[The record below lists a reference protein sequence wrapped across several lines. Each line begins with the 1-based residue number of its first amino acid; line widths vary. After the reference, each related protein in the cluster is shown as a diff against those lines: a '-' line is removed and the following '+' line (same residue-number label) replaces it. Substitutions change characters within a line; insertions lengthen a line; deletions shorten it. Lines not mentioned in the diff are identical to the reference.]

1 MISVLVSSKELLLAC
16 DISEYIISKFL
27 PMIGV
32 QKIHIF
38 DDEKLEEALLDVI
51 AEREVYYKELFSSV
65 THPPEITVKFERVR
79 PFSVR
84 ITFRPWRE
92 KPVMLDT
99 DSYSE
104 PVVGLKHAFKKLRRT
119 AKNHYVKN
127 KRSHRS

>member
-1 MISVLVSSKELLLAC
+1 MIN
-16 DISEYIISKFL
+16 I
-27 PMIGV
+27 

-38 DDEKLEEALLDVI
+38 EDEKLQQLLRDVI
-51 AEREVYYKELFSSV
+51 AERELYYTELFSSV
-65 THPPEITVKFERVR
+65 AQPPEITVKFERVR
-79 PFSVR
+79 PFCVR
-84 ITFRPWRE
+84 IIFRPWRE
-92 KPVMLDT
+92 RPVMLDT